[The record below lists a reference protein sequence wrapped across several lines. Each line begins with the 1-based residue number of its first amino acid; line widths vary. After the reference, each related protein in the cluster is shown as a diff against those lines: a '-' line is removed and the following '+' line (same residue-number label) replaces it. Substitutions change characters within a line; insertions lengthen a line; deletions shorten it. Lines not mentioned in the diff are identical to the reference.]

1 MDLDKVDA
9 TIREREEQLRLITI
23 LKDHSI
29 PETKFRLGDKRTERN
44 PRFTTLR
51 GAYESSRDRT
61 DDRVGSAAKD
71 KQKSDQ
77 FTPDK
82 VDEKY
87 NLRWCL
93 NKEPV
98 RKARMMPKCKR

>member
-44 PRFTTLR
+44 SRFTT
-51 GAYESSRDRT
+51 
-61 DDRVGSAAKD
+61 
-71 KQKSDQ
+71 
-77 FTPDK
+77 
-82 VDEKY
+82 
-87 NLRWCL
+87 
-93 NKEPV
+93 
-98 RKARMMPKCKR
+98 